1 MLYLAVFP
9 FPCLASLLP
18 ARLLKAATPNLA
30 FSPYR
35 HSPPWTEGADFVIF
49 SPWHHFLWMLFSHLS
64 FGSFESSSLRL
75 SSGSIQVFKYVFTVV
90 YGCEIFCRMKVNIKI
105 PEVDTKVDEQS
116 DTVEMSFGRCQVEG
130 SVAIV
135 VTPLG
140 ISAEIRKVKYILK
153 WSRFRRFD
161 FLKS

>member
-1 MLYLAVFP
+1 
-9 FPCLASLLP
+9 
-18 ARLLKAATPNLA
+18 
-30 FSPYR
+30 
-35 HSPPWTEGADFVIF
+35 
-49 SPWHHFLWMLFSHLS
+49 
-64 FGSFESSSLRL
+64 
-75 SSGSIQVFKYVFTVV
+75 
-90 YGCEIFCRMKVNIKI
+90 MKVNIKI